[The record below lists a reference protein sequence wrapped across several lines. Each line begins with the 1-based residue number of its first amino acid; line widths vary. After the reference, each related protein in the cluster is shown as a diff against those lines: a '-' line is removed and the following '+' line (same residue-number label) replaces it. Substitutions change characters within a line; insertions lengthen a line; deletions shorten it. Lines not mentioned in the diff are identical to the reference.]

1 MHPGTGN
8 FFYVEKINEANKMS
22 KVVDL
27 AELKFD
33 VQKNMKSSYLT
44 TKERKDD
51 SKLIFKRYLC
61 LSASNKL

>member
-1 MHPGTGN
+1 
-8 FFYVEKINEANKMS
+8 MS

-44 TKERKDD
+44 TKEKQDG
-51 SKLIFKRYLC
+51 SKFIFKRYLR
-61 LSASNKL
+61 LTAEQ

>member
-33 VQKNMKSSYLT
+33 AQKNMKSSYLT
-44 TKERKDD
+44 TKEE
-51 SKLIFKRYLC
+51 
-61 LSASNKL
+61 